1 MFDVDNTLIDFLK
14 MKKKSVEAA
23 VNAMISA
30 GLKMSKE
37 EAIKEI
43 YSIYDKKGMEYR
55 DVFEKIIKKSNGKV
69 DYRIMAL
76 GVLAY
81 RPVKKEYVIPYNGV
95 VETLKTLK
103 KRNYKLCV
111 VTDAPA
117 MKAWTRLIMAELDK
131 YFDFV
136 ITKSDVKKQKN
147 SIIPFNSALKLLKV
161 KPGETLMVGDRIE
174 RDIHTP
180 KKLGIKTC
188 FARYGV
194 ENPPPREKSGAD
206 FEIDNI
212 KELINLV

>member
-81 RPVKKEYVIPYNGV
+81 RPVKEEHVIPYIGV
-95 VETLKTLK
+95 IETLKTLK
-103 KRNYKLCV
+103 KKKYKLCV

-117 MKAWTRLIMAELDK
+117 IKAWTRLIMAKLDG

-147 SIIPFNSALKLLKV
+147 STVPFNSALKLLKV

-194 ENPPPREKSGAD
+194 ENPPPRGKSGAD
-206 FEIDNI
+206 FEIDSI
-212 KELINLV
+212 KELIKLL